1 VNKILSRMFFWFVF
15 GVFFTLSIVMI
26 VFGIL
31 FIRDVYY
38 SRAEV
43 AFGSLIFGIILLVAG
58 GGLLSSTIAE
68 TIRKLLQRD

>member
-1 VNKILSRMFFWFVF
+1 MNKILNRIFFWFVF

-43 AFGSLIFGIILLVAG
+43 AAELGCSRHTLWR
-58 GGLLSSTIAE
+58 GLSG
-68 TIRKLLQRD
+68 

>member
-1 VNKILSRMFFWFVF
+1 MERLWFWFVF

-31 FIRDVYY
+31 FIRDFHV
-38 SRAEV
+38 SAGEV
-43 AFGSLIFGIILLVAG
+43 AFGSFIVGVVLLLVG

-68 TIRKLLQRD
+68 TVRKLLKK

>member
-1 VNKILSRMFFWFVF
+1 MLKRMFFWFVF

-31 FIRDVYY
+31 FIRDVYF

-43 AFGSLIFGIILLVAG
+43 AFGSLIFGIILLVTG
-58 GGLLSSTIAE
+58 GGILSSTIAE
-68 TIRKLLQRD
+68 TIRNLVQRD

>member
-1 VNKILSRMFFWFVF
+1 MGRMWFWFVF
-15 GVFFTLSIVMI
+15 GVFFTLSITMI

-38 SRAEV
+38 SSSGEV
-43 AFGSLIFGIILLVAG
+43 AFGSLIIGVILLFAG

-68 TIRKLLQRD
+68 TVRKLLKK